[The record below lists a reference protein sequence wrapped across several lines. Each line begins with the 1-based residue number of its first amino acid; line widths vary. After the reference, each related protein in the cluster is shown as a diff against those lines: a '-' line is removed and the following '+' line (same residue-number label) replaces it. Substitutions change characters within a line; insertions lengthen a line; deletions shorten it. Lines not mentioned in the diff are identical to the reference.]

1 MLTVPPLR
9 EDHSTEEQLSHMWM
23 IQDSFCKD
31 FVASV
36 GIYYGI
42 LEYHVTFT
50 GWFFSLRIPFQ

>member
-42 LEYHVTFT
+42 LEYHVPV
-50 GWFFSLRIPFQ
+50 LRQ